1 MSSTSES
8 NLKEKDIRRI
18 RSFIYLFTAHS
29 LLSAKNH
36 SKCVKKTS
44 LQEAQ
49 STSDLVNL
57 FIDNDY
63 EKTTP
68 YQFMKSPDE
77 EANQAIKFYR
87 IYEEFINTRKD
98 DKRALEEFSEWYVNS
113 PEETDMIRFNY
124 PFIENA
130 VTILLLKETNRINE
144 EEYSEM
150 IGSLKQFEH
159 WFFVFNPLSI
169 KRSFIEIMQKVDEI
183 RKTVV
188 LRAKSNPS

>member
-1 MSSTSES
+1 MSSTNKSILTE
-8 NLKEKDIRRI
+8 KEIRRI
-18 RSFIYLFTAHS
+18 RSFIYLFAAHS

-36 SKCVKKTS
+36 SICVKKTS

-49 STSDLVNL
+49 STSELVNL

-77 EANQAIKFYR
+77 EANQAIEFYR

-98 DKRALEEFSEWYVNS
+98 DKRAIEEFSEWYVNS
-113 PEETDMIRFNY
+113 PEETDMIRYNY
-124 PFIENA
+124 PFIETM

-144 EEYSEM
+144 EEYSDIM
-150 IGSLKQFEH
+150 GSLKQFEH
-159 WFFVFNPLSI
+159 WFCVFNPLSI

-188 LRAKSNPS
+188 LRTKT